1 MAMHLVVPK
10 QTARDR
16 IEAAEW
22 HALDRRLAVARL
34 KEELTPRVNRWKLKR
49 LLVHLWRDLW
59 SDR

>member
-1 MAMHLVVPK
+1 VTMHLVVPK

-22 HALDRRLAVARL
+22 HALDRRLAVTRL

>member
-1 MAMHLVVPK
+1 MHLVVPK

-49 LLVHLWRDLW
+49 LIQKWMGL
-59 SDR
+59 

>member
-1 MAMHLVVPK
+1 MTMHLVVPK

-34 KEELTPRVNRWKLKR
+34 KEDLAPRVRWWKVKR
-49 LLVHLWRDLW
+49 AWRRLW
-59 SDR
+59 S

>member
-1 MAMHLVVPK
+1 MTMHLVVPK

-34 KEELTPRVNRWKLKR
+34 KEELTPRVKRWKLKR
-49 LLVHLWRDLW
+49 LIQKWMGL
-59 SDR
+59 